1 MAEGSLWEDRIYT
14 ENILEDGEF
23 LGRIE
28 VTMTPEEGCGHRY
41 VFIRQFSEGKFE
53 TVMLS
58 FEELSAIYERAKM
71 YHDNPELGWDSMD

>member
-41 VFIRQFSEGKFE
+41 VFIRQFSEGKF
-53 TVMLS
+53 V
-58 FEELSAIYERAKM
+58 I
-71 YHDNPELGWDSMD
+71 